1 MAKKKFDQKGI
12 ATFSGLSVGANKVV
26 TIKFK
31 LRYDEIITSINLLQG
46 LNNDITI
53 HAKVEGQKEKSLG
66 VFNISGIPFDKDGNA
81 TVQFKSTVDN
91 VEMENIT
98 SILYSDTDYVQ
109 LKFMAVLQLE
119 ESDVKE
125 IEQKEENED
134 DWGDEEWEDD

>member
-12 ATFSGLSVGANKVV
+12 ATFAGLSVSANKVV

-81 TVQFKSTVDN
+81 TIPFKSLVENVNLDNICSLVD
-91 VEMENIT
+91 EEYI
-98 SILYSDTDYVQ
+98 I
-109 LKFMAVLQLE
+109 LKFMEVLELPDNGE
-119 ESDVKE
+119 E
-125 IEQKEENED
+125 
-134 DWGDEEWEDD
+134 GGGEEWED